1 MDKHSKDSLPK
12 ETQSNDDL
20 SNDTHVKGEHSKVS
34 NKSKKPSRA
43 KKWAKE
49 LVYMILIVGIVSYAM
64 DFYHSAKMPTG
75 KAPPISGMTVQ
86 GEFIDVI
93 EQSKSGEPVIVY
105 FWATWCGACKF
116 VSPTIN
122 WFANDHQV
130 VTVALSSG
138 EDERVR
144 RFLSAKEY
152 DFPVLNDTV
161 GNFNRDWKISVTPTI
176 VIIKDGEIKHTS
188 SGVTT
193 PWGLW
198 FRTLFL

>member
-1 MDKHSKDSLPK
+1 MDKHSKDSHK
-12 ETQSNDDL
+12 NE
-20 SNDTHVKGEHSKVS
+20 
-34 NKSKKPSRA
+34 KPSRV

-49 LVYMILIVGIVSYAM
+49 LVYIILIVGIVSYAM
-64 DFYHSAKMPTG
+64 DFYHSAKLPTG
-75 KAPPISGMTVQ
+75 AALPISGMTVQ

-152 DFPVLNDTV
+152 DFPVLNDAT
-161 GNFNRDWKISVTPTI
+161 GNLNRDWKISVTPTI

-188 SGVTT
+188 TGVTT

-198 FRTLFL
+198 FRTLFV